1 MIIKQLTVFLENKS
15 GKLSEVS
22 SILGNNNINM
32 TAFSIADTQDFG
44 ILRAIVS
51 NPEKALEILKEKKF
65 SAQLTDVVCVKVPNQ
80 PGAMARTLALLSDD
94 GIQIE
99 YLYAFSS
106 GENATVVIRPKRIN
120 YCIEMLQKHQ
130 MELTGNGK
138 LYEI

>member
-15 GKLSEVS
+15 GRLSEVS
-22 SILGNNNINM
+22 NLLGASNINM

-51 NPEKALEILKEKKF
+51 EPEKAIEILKEHKIPARL
-65 SAQLTDVVCVKVPNQ
+65 SDVVCIKVPNQ
-80 PGAMARTLALLSDD
+80 PGAMAKTLALLSDD

-106 GENATVVIRPKRIN
+106 GETATVVIRPGRIN
-120 YCIEMLQKHQ
+120 YCIDMLQKHKA
-130 MELTGNGK
+130 ELLESND